1 MEKNMKMVS
10 FPPCVGEG
18 CVHCKGVTENFIVQA
33 QKVHGDKY
41 IYELTK
47 ISCQD
52 VKIPKKVLKG
62 LLKQQAE

>member
-1 MEKNMKMVS
+1 MVS

-18 CVHCKGVTENFIVQA
+18 CVHCKGVTDNFIVQA

-41 IYELTK
+41 SYEKTK

-52 VKIPKKVLKG
+52 VKIPKKDLAG
-62 LLKQQAE
+62 LLVQHLNNTKEN